1 LTTAE
6 SYAEAATQEQAH
18 DTSTPKQ
25 QENYKTQLKPQKV
38 TIPF

>member
-1 LTTAE
+1 MPTHWTTAE

-25 QENYKTQLKPQKV
+25 QEKYNNK
-38 TIPF
+38 